1 MTPEEKYEKVKGL
14 QPLELL
20 YQREAQQAD
29 TVFLRQMQQ
38 RQWRDYTWGEV
49 MDRARRIA
57 GYLRAQYEPGDRIA
71 IHGKNCA
78 DWIIVDVGIM
88 LAGMVSVPLYP
99 GQSVSSMTY
108 VLQHSESKLLFCG
121 ATDNNAAL
129 QEVADMLPS
138 VAIQRCE
145 IRCDQDLETL
155 IKESERFE
163 EKPTFDLDDIFTI
176 MYTSGTTGNPK
187 GVMHSWSSVVFVSP
201 NMIRGYGMDEN
212 DRVLSYLPLAH
223 AAERILVEFHCLYS
237 GTPIHFP
244 ESLDTFLED
253 LKRTRPTMFFSVPRL
268 WTKFKEG
275 IDEKIPPSLQEVL
288 LRIPGI
294 NTWLR
299 KKVRNGLG
307 LDDAEILVSGASPIS
322 IELLRWYHRMGMK
335 VADGYG
341 MTENFIYGCF
351 APPGEDPVPGTVGK
365 PYHGCEVKI
374 SEEGEILFKSGSLM
388 KGYYL
393 EPEKTTEVIRDGYYH
408 TGDSGFIDKDGLV
421 HITGRIS
428 ETFKTSKGKFIQP
441 SRLEGFFGNETMLA
455 QLCVLGHGMDQPVM
469 LVTISESAEK
479 LPREEVNEH
488 LQKLLTSVNDKL
500 PQHERIKTIF
510 ITKEEWT
517 PLNEFLTPTLK
528 IKRKV
533 LEAHYQPLFKQHVDT
548 KGIVWEP
555 RTAVSEG
562 SKEASLEPVN

>member
-1 MTPEEKYEKVKGL
+1 MTPEERYEKVKGL

-20 YQREAQQAD
+20 YKREAEEPE

-38 RQWRDYTWGEV
+38 RQWREYTWREV
-49 MDRARRIA
+49 MDRARRVA
-57 GYLRAQYEPGDRIA
+57 GYLRNQFEPGDRIA
-71 IHGKNCA
+71 LHAKNCA

-99 GQSVSSMTY
+99 GQSASSMSY
-108 VLQHSESKLLFCG
+108 VLQHSESKVLFCG
-121 ATDNNAAL
+121 ATDNNTAL
-129 QEVADMLPS
+129 QEVADSLPS

-145 IRCDQDLETL
+145 IRCDQELEA
-155 IKESERFE
+155 IINSSERYAE
-163 EKPTFDLDDIFTI
+163 SPVFDEDDLFTI

-187 GVMHSWSSVVFVSP
+187 GVMHTWSSVIFVVP
-201 NMIRGYGMDEN
+201 NMIRGYGFNDS

-237 GTPIHFP
+237 GTPVHFP

-253 LKRTRPTMFFSVPRL
+253 LQRTRPTMFFSVPRL

-275 IDEKIPPSLQEVL
+275 IDEKIPPALQNVL
-288 LRIPGI
+288 LRIPGL
-294 NTWLR
+294 NSWL
-299 KKVRNGLG
+299 KNKVRAGLG
-307 LDDAEILVSGASPIS
+307 LDEARMLVTGASPIS
-322 IELLRWYHRMGMK
+322 IELLRWYERMGMQI
-335 VADGYG
+335 ADGYG

-351 APPGEDPVPGTVGK
+351 VLPGEDPVPGTVGK
-365 PYHGCEVKI
+365 TYHGCELKI

-393 EPEKTTEVIRDGYYH
+393 EPEKTAEVIRDGYYH
-408 TGDSGFIDKDGLV
+408 TGDSGFIDQDGLL

-441 SRLEGFFGNETMLA
+441 SRLEGYFGNETLLA

-469 LVTISESAEK
+469 LATLSESAEK
-479 LPREEVNEH
+479 MPRVEVSEQLQRVLETVNER
-488 LQKLLTSVNDKL
+488 L
-500 PQHERIKTIF
+500 PHHERIKTIF
-510 ITKEEWT
+510 VCREEWT

-533 LEAHYQPLFKQHVDT
+533 LESHYQLLFKQFADIQGV
-548 KGIVWEP
+548 VWEP
-555 RTAVSEG
+555 RDSDSAQKEVADLQAV
-562 SKEASLEPVN
+562 N